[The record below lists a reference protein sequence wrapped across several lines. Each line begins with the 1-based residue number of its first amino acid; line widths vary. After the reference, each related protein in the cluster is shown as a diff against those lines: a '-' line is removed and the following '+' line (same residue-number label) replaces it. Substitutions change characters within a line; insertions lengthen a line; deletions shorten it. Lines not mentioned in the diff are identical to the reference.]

1 MLKSQISAMTFS
13 KVSSTKWKNR
23 LGKGLTKKNE
33 KKSFKKHVVYSK
45 YVIKFCSLI
54 L

>member
-23 LGKGLTKKNE
+23 LGKGLTKKKMKRNPLRNTL
-33 KKSFKKHVVYSK
+33 Y
-45 YVIKFCSLI
+45 IQNML
-54 L
+54 